1 MFQETID
8 ILRKDLNNH
17 KKREE
22 SFQKNKDFVYEIEFV
37 PVLTKR
43 NKQGKLEELTNSSY
57 QLLLVSEN
65 GE

>member
-17 KKREE
+17 KKLEE
-22 SFQKNKDFVYEIEFV
+22 SFEKNKDFVYEIEFV

-43 NKQGKLEELTNSSY
+43 DKQGKLEELTNSSY
-57 QLLLVSEN
+57 QLLLGSEN